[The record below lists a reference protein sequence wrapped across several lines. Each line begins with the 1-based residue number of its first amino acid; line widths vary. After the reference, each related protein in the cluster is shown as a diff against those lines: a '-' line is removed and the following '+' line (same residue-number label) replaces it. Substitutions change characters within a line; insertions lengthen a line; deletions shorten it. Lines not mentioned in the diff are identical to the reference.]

1 MKKITL
7 PKFSKIFFIISG
19 VLLFIYFLLSVLE
32 KLNIYIYWAGI
43 STQEILPSAK
53 ILLILSLTSAFTV
66 LMFKKIRHKA
76 LRIALAVI
84 ISVSSLVYCIMVDFS
99 ELSDSKYYEYTSDDK
114 SHHIVVNE
122 WSWLLAGGGRV
133 YEKTSFCTIKR
144 LATILQMTAFVR
156 YQRTLFT
163 LFGTKTTLN
172 YTMLFLA
179 AWIANRCIKL
189 LKWNMQNKTFINTS
203 TFQRKK

>member
-7 PKFSKIFFIISG
+7 PKFPKIFFIISG

-76 LRIALAVI
+76 LCIALAVI

-122 WSWLLAGGGRV
+122 WSWLLAGGGRI
-133 YEKTSFCTIKR
+133 YEKTSFCTMKKVGDYSTDDGFR
-144 LATILQMTAFVR
+144 PLSEDTFYFVWNEDNFELHHAFLSSLDSKSMYKVVEME
-156 YQRTLFT
+156 YA
-163 LFGTKTTLN
+163 K
-172 YTMLFLA
+172 
-179 AWIANRCIKL
+179 
-189 LKWNMQNKTFINTS
+189 
-203 TFQRKK
+203 